1 MDFIALVVAVV
12 AIVATIIS
20 ATSSSVRNEAH
31 HQVTLIQEL
40 LKEISEAT
48 HNFFVDMA
56 ASPTI
61 ENEASKGV
69 FLKKALVY
77 ELSCSVKCDLLES
90 SLQLLVRRC
99 SRVCFFDAEVEKFR
113 SDGIAL
119 LGNLRDVLSD
129 CAYSKVGNTTAMHKV
144 DANLVRLHVLLNE
157 YIGERFRPIFE
168 HTSR

>member
-12 AIVATIIS
+12 AVVAAIVS

-48 HNFFVDMA
+48 HSFFVDMA
-56 ASPTI
+56 ASPTG
-61 ENEASKGV
+61 EDEASKKIV
-69 FLKKALVY
+69 LKKKALVY

-99 SRVCFFDAEVEKFR
+99 SRVWFFDAEVETFR

-129 CAYSKVGNTTAMHKV
+129 CAYSNADNTTAMHKV

-168 HTSR
+168 HT

>member
-1 MDFIALVVAVV
+1 MDFIALVVAIV
-12 AIVATIIS
+12 AIVAAIVS

-48 HNFFVDMA
+48 HIFFVDMA
-56 ASPTI
+56 ASPMAEDEGSRGI
-61 ENEASKGV
+61 A
-69 FLKKALVY
+69 LKKALVY

-99 SRVCFFDAEVEKFR
+99 SRVWFFDAEVEEFR
-113 SDGIAL
+113 SDSVAL
-119 LGNLRDVLSD
+119 LGDLRDVLSD
-129 CAYSKVGNTTAMHKV
+129 CAYSNAGNTAAMHKV
-144 DANLVRLHVLLNE
+144 DANLIRLHVCLNE

-168 HTSR
+168 HT